1 MNPRHAF
8 FLLIPLALAGCGM
21 EVAGTAATGAAIKQQ
36 EIQQGKATQ
45 AAVEQQ
51 IGAAMQQSEQR
62 QRQLEEAGGK

>member
-1 MNPRHAF
+1 
-8 FLLIPLALAGCGM
+8 M